1 MTQNTTHST
10 RGGWRQ
16 EEIDLLFSAVHQAA
30 QTDRSLRDVFADV
43 GAQLS
48 RRPNS
53 IRNFYYARV
62 REEPE
67 LALRKSS
74 FRTFTEAE
82 VRTLLRNVLIG
93 RGQGESVRA
102 CVTRLADGDRAGMLR
117 YQNKYRS
124 TLRGRPELIHE
135 VMEELANEG
144 LPCANPYASRGGES
158 ESAELLEQTQQR
170 LSRTGDPA
178 LLKLLEGINA
188 LLDMALAQ
196 PKAVEAP
203 DFGASALP
211 CAGMNDDAFN
221 RALLERDR
229 LSARNDLLRIALD
242 DEQNKLEALC
252 AACGTLIEPI
262 RDFLA
267 QSELTR
273 AQRLGEFCQTL
284 ALQLPAI
291 EQSCALCSQ
300 SSSEKPVS

>member
-124 TLRGRPELIHE
+124 ILKNRPELLME
-135 VMEELANEG
+135 VAEELRTEG
-144 LPCANPYASRGGES
+144 LPCPE
-158 ESAELLEQTQQR
+158 
-170 LSRTGDPA
+170 
-178 LLKLLEGINA
+178 NA
-188 LLDMALAQ
+188 
-196 PKAVEAP
+196 
-203 DFGASALP
+203 
-211 CAGMNDDAFN
+211 
-221 RALLERDR
+221 
-229 LSARNDLLRIALD
+229 
-242 DEQNKLEALC
+242 
-252 AACGTLIEPI
+252 AACRRYERSAKASSL
-262 RDFLA
+262 
-267 QSELTR
+267 
-273 AQRLGEFCQTL
+273 AQRLEGHLTDPCVRAMVENLLTL
-284 ALQLPAI
+284 LARAKALDP
-291 EQSCALCSQ
+291 
-300 SSSEKPVS
+300 